1 MVYSRLLGGVTE
13 MRWLRL
19 AVSSGLLIGTFGFL
33 HSYSHGEAVPIRRS
47 LEGFP
52 MKIGPWQGREST
64 LLDNQI
70 LELLRPTDYLI
81 RRYQNPVGQDL
92 LLYIGYWET
101 QLEGAQFHSPKNCLP
116 GGGWQPLEAT
126 IVPVPVNDR
135 AEPVPVNRYV
145 LQKGTDRLL
154 VAYWYQAQGEPLAS
168 EFSAKIALVRNSIF
182 LNRSD
187 GAIVRVSSPVRGSVS
202 ATWASLV
209 DYLSLLYPRLHG
221 FLPD

>member
-1 MVYSRLLGGVTE
+1 MQ
-13 MRWLRL
+13 WFRL
-19 AVSSGLLIGTFGFL
+19 AASSGLLLAAFGFL

-52 MKIGPWQGREST
+52 TQIGSWQGRESSLLGDRT
-64 LLDNQI
+64 LG
-70 LELLRPTDYLI
+70 ELRPTDYLI
-81 RRYQNPVGQDL
+81 RRYQDPRGQDL
-92 LLYIGYWET
+92 WLYIGYWDT
-101 QLEGAQFHSPKNCLP
+101 QREGAQIHSPKHCLP
-116 GGGWQPLEAT
+116 GGGWQPLEAS
-126 IVPVPVNDR
+126 IMSVPVNGNV
-135 AEPVPVNRYV
+135 EPIPVNRYV
-145 LQKGTDRLL
+145 LQKGTDQLM

-168 EFSAKIALVRNSIF
+168 ELSAKIALVRNSIL

-209 DYLSLLYPRLHG
+209 DYIRLMYPRLHG